1 LDFFPELPTDR
12 VTEIES
18 VAHTDLWNEDNGN
31 GGGGDTGGSVLIA
44 SLLPNPTGNES
55 QDEAVTVRNT
65 GSGPV
70 SLEGWRVRDVANRT
84 WMLFGTLDPGDE
96 QTFTRN
102 GQPMALNNGGDT
114 VELLDP
120 ANNVVDSVTYGR
132 TTDGEVLDASDLR

>member
-1 LDFFPELPTDR
+1 VRF
-12 VTEIES
+12 
-18 VAHTDLWNEDNGN
+18 
-31 GGGGDTGGSVLIA
+31 A

-55 QDEAVTVRNT
+55 QDEVVTVRNDGT
-65 GSGPV
+65 ATV
-70 SLEGWRVRDVANRT
+70 SLAGWRLRDAANRT

-96 QTFTRN
+96 QRFTRN

-120 ANNVVDSVTYGR
+120 ANTVVDSVTYGR